1 MKMLADRLRRFDL
14 TPGRIALLAALAVFF
29 GAFLIYPLG
38 YVLVSAF
45 QDGEGH
51 LTGQFIW
58 LLVSDPQKWSIILNS
73 LNLGIAVTV
82 VTTLLAVPLAYVMTR
97 YTFRGKGILSGLV
110 LVPMVLPPFVAA
122 VGMKQMFARFG
133 SINLLLMKLGIISSA
148 APIDWFVGGGMLGVI
163 ILEVLHLYP
172 IMYLTVAAAMANV
185 DPGLE
190 EAGRNVGASGFTLF
204 RRITFPLMLPGY
216 FAGAVIV
223 FIWAFTDL
231 GTPLIFEYRQ
241 VVSVQIFDKL
251 DNINDPMG
259 YALVLLMIVMTVAF
273 FLLTKSVVGSK
284 RYEMLA
290 RGHVA
295 SGAKPASRRLAT
307 AIYIGLLALTAVAL
321 IPHISVLL
329 MSFNERWFM
338 TVLPSSYTFQH
349 YSDVFTHPTTTRSVV
364 NSLYLSGAS
373 TFVDIFLGIGIAWLL
388 ARTRIPGRNVID
400 ALTMLPLAVPGVIIA
415 FGYLTGFSQTILNA
429 RVNPVPLLIIGY
441 AVRRLPYMVRAA
453 YAGFQQT
460 SVTLE
465 EAAHNVG
472 AGPIRTLWRI
482 TMPLV
487 FANLIAGGILCFS
500 FAMLEVSDSLILASQ
515 EKFYPITRAIYS
527 LSQRLPDGPYIA
539 CAMGMLAMILLAV
552 SLIIAGRFL
561 GKRMGELFR
570 V

>member
-1 MKMLADRLRRFDL
+1 MDRLRRLDL
-14 TPGRIALLAALAVFF
+14 TPGRIALLAILAVFF

-38 YVLVSAF
+38 YVLVKAF
-45 QDGEGH
+45 YDENGH
-51 LTGQFIW
+51 VTGQFIW
-58 LLVSDPQKWSIILNS
+58 LLVSDPQKWSVVLNS

-82 VTTLLAVPLAYVMTR
+82 ATTLLALPLAYVMTR
-97 YTFRGKGILSGLV
+97 YTFRWKGILSGLV

-133 SINLLLMKLGIISSA
+133 SINLLLMKFGLIHQ
-148 APIDWFVGGGMLGVI
+148 PIDWFIGGGMLGVI

-172 IMYLTVAAAMANV
+172 IMYLNVAAAMANI
-185 DPGLE
+185 DPSLE

-216 FAGAVIV
+216 FAGATIV

-241 VVSVQIFDKL
+241 VVPVQIFDKL
-251 DNINDPMG
+251 DNINDPTG
-259 YALVLLMIVMTVAF
+259 YALVLLMIVMTVGF
-273 FLLTKSVVGSK
+273 FLLTKSVVGGK

-295 SGAKPASRRLAT
+295 SGAKPASRRLA
-307 AIYIGLLALTAVAL
+307 IGLYVGLLSLTAVAV
-321 IPHISVLL
+321 IPHLSVLL
-329 MSFNERWFM
+329 MSFNDRWFM
-338 TVLPSSYTFQH
+338 SVLPSSYTLKH
-349 YSDVFTHPTTTRSVV
+349 YADVFGHKTTGPSIV
-364 NSLYLSGAS
+364 NSLYLSGAA
-373 TFVDIFLGIGIAWLL
+373 TFVDVLLGIAIAYLL

-400 ALTMLPLAVPGVIIA
+400 AVTMLPLAVPGVIVA

-429 RVNPVPLLIIGY
+429 RVNPIPLLIIGY
-441 AVRRLPYMVRAA
+441 SVRRLPYMVRTA
-453 YAGFQQT
+453 YAGLQQT

-472 AGPIRTLWRI
+472 AGPMKTLWRI

-500 FAMLEVSDSLILASQ
+500 FAMLEVSDSLILASE

-539 CAMGMLAMILLAV
+539 SAMGVLAMILLAV
-552 SLIIAGRFL
+552 SLIAAGRFL
-561 GKRMGELFR
+561 GRRMGELFR

>member
-1 MKMLADRLRRFDL
+1 MLTDLRRRFDL
-14 TPGRIALLAALAVFF
+14 TPGRIALLAALAAFF
-29 GAFLIYPLG
+29 GAFLVYPLG
-38 YVLVSAF
+38 YVIVNAF
-45 QDGEGH
+45 HDENGH
-51 LTGQFIW
+51 VTGQFIW
-58 LLVSDPQKWSIILNS
+58 LLVSDPQKWGIVLNS

-82 VTTLLAVPLAYVMTR
+82 LTTLLAVPLAYVMTR
-97 YTFRGKGILSGLV
+97 YTFRGRGILSGLL

-133 SINLLLMKLGIISSA
+133 SINLLLMKLGIIHT
-148 APIDWFVGGGMLGVI
+148 PIDWFIGGGMLGVI

-172 IMYLTVAAAMANV
+172 IMYLNVAAAMANV

-190 EAGRNVGASGFTLF
+190 EAGRSVGASGFTLF
-204 RRITFPLMLPGY
+204 RRITFPLMMPGY
-216 FAGAVIV
+216 FAGATIV

-241 VVSVQIFDKL
+241 VVPVQIFDKIT
-251 DNINDPMG
+251 DISDPMG
-259 YALVLLMIVMTVAF
+259 YALVLLLIVMTVAF

-295 SGAKPASRRLAT
+295 SGAKPASRKMA
-307 AIYIGLLALTAVAL
+307 AGIYVGLLALTAVAL

-329 MSFNERWFM
+329 MSFTDRWFL
-338 TVLPSSYTFQH
+338 TVLPGSYTFKH
-349 YSDVFTHPTTTRSVV
+349 YADVFQHEVTGPSIV
-364 NSLYLSGAS
+364 NSLFLSGAS
-373 TFVDIFLGIGIAWLL
+373 TFVDILLGIGIAYLL

-415 FGYLTGFSQTILNA
+415 FGYLTGFSNTFLNA
-429 RVNPVPLLIIGY
+429 RANPFPLLIIGY
-441 AVRRLPYMVRAA
+441 SVRRLPYMVRTA

-472 AGPIRTLWRI
+472 AGPMRTLWRI

-487 FANLIAGGILCFS
+487 FANLVAGGILCFT
-500 FAMLEVSDSLILASQ
+500 FAMLEVSDGLILAF
-515 EKFYPITRAIYS
+515 EPKFYPITKAIYD
-527 LSQRLPDGPYIA
+527 LSSRLPDGPYIA
-539 CAMGMLAMILLAV
+539 SAMGIIGMLLLAAG
-552 SLIIAGRFL
+552 LIIVGRFL

>member
-1 MKMLADRLRRFDL
+1 MDLLRRYDL
-14 TPGRIALLAALAVFF
+14 TLGRVALLAVLALFF
-29 GAFLIYPLG
+29 AAFLVYPLG
-38 YVLVSAF
+38 YVLVNAF
-45 QDGEGH
+45 HDENGH
-51 LTGQFIW
+51 VTGQFIW
-58 LLVSDPQKWSIILNS
+58 LLVSDPQKWTIVLNS

-82 VTTLLAVPLAYVMTR
+82 ATTLLAVPLAYVMAR
-97 YTFRGKGILSGLV
+97 YTFRWKGILTGLL

-133 SINLLLMKLGIISSA
+133 SINLLLMKLGIIDY
-148 APIDWFVGGGMLGVI
+148 PIDWFVGGGMLGVI

-172 IMYLTVAAAMANV
+172 IMYLNVAAAMANV

-241 VVSVQIFDKL
+241 VVPVQIFDKL

-295 SGAKPASRRLAT
+295 SGAKPASRMLT
-307 AIYIGLLALTAVAL
+307 AIIYVSLLALTCVAL

-329 MSFNERWFM
+329 MSLNDRWFM
-338 TVLPSSYTFQH
+338 SVLPSSYTLKH
-349 YSDVFTHPTTTRSVV
+349 YVDVFGHEVTGPSII

-373 TFVDIFLGIGIAWLL
+373 TLVDIILGIAIAYLL
-388 ARTRIPGRNVID
+388 TRTLIPGRNVID
-400 ALTMLPLAVPGVIIA
+400 ALTMLPLAVPGVVIA
-415 FGYLTGFSQTILNA
+415 FGYLTGFSHTLLNA
-429 RVNPVPLLIIGY
+429 RVNPIPLLIIGY
-441 AVRRLPYMVRAA
+441 SVRRLPYMVRTA

-472 AGPIRTLWRI
+472 AGPMKTLWRI

-487 FANLIAGGILCFS
+487 FANLVAGGILCFT
-500 FAMLEVSDSLILASQ
+500 FAMLEVSDSLILALEQ
-515 EKFYPITRAIYS
+515 RFYPITKAIYY
-527 LSQRLPDGPYIA
+527 LSSRLPDGPYIA
-539 CAMGMLAMILLAV
+539 SAMGMIGMALLAAG
-552 SLIIAGRFL
+552 LIIAGRFL